1 MSLSAMYEEKS
12 EDLLNAF
19 RTFLLRNIHEYSLVE
34 NRKNHLKISSHLF
47 HPTLRR
53 GS

>member
-1 MSLSAMYEEKS
+1 MSLSAMYEEKA
-12 EDLLNAF
+12 EDLLSAF
-19 RTFLLRNIHEYSLVE
+19 RTFLLRNIHECSLVE

-47 HPTLRR
+47 NPPLRI

>member
-12 EDLLNAF
+12 EDLLSAF
-19 RTFLLRNIHEYSLVE
+19 RTFLLRNIREYSFVE
-34 NRKNHLKISSHLF
+34 NRKNHLKISSRLF
-47 HPTLRR
+47 LPTFRM